1 MRGDELPQL
10 IPLNLVSRSVQDA
23 NLRASDYQKPLPD
36 STCCDRRPRLTCADT
51 SRRYA
56 LVSDV
61 GGCFGWVKGGDDQDD
76 DGPLRCVPGVIR
88 ATRSDSRCC
97 VGRAYCATCHG
108 TGEVEAGCPRP
119 LVHHRARQPDPFAQL
134 VIGGS
139 IAGSGR
145 LIVRATKVGR
155 DTQLVRLVEQ
165 AQSDK
170 ASV

>member
-1 MRGDELPQL
+1 MGRFAVFRVWSALP
-10 IPLNLVSRSVQDA
+10 V
-23 NLRASDYQKPLPD
+23 
-36 STCCDRRPRLTCADT
+36 LTAG
-51 SRRYA
+51 A
-56 LVSDV
+56 A
-61 GGCFGWVKGGDDQDD
+61 WVA
-76 DGPLRCVPGVIR
+76 PIV
-88 ATRSDSRCC
+88 A
-97 VGRAYCATCHG
+97 ACHG

>member
-1 MRGDELPQL
+1 MIRMMMGRFAVFRVWSALP
-10 IPLNLVSRSVQDA
+10 V
-23 NLRASDYQKPLPD
+23 
-36 STCCDRRPRLTCADT
+36 LTAG
-51 SRRYA
+51 A
-56 LVSDV
+56 A
-61 GGCFGWVKGGDDQDD
+61 WV
-76 DGPLRCVPGVIR
+76 VPIV
-88 ATRSDSRCC
+88 A
-97 VGRAYCATCHG
+97 ACHG
-108 TGEVEAGCPRP
+108 TGEVEAGCLRP

>member
-1 MRGDELPQL
+1 MIRMMMGRFAVFRVWSALP
-10 IPLNLVSRSVQDA
+10 V
-23 NLRASDYQKPLPD
+23 
-36 STCCDRRPRLTCADT
+36 LTAG
-51 SRRYA
+51 A
-56 LVSDV
+56 A
-61 GGCFGWVKGGDDQDD
+61 WVA
-76 DGPLRCVPGVIR
+76 PIV
-88 ATRSDSRCC
+88 A
-97 VGRAYCATCHG
+97 ACHG
-108 TGEVEAGCPRP
+108 TGEVEAGYPRP
-119 LVHHRARQPDPFAQL
+119 LVHHRARQPDPSAQL